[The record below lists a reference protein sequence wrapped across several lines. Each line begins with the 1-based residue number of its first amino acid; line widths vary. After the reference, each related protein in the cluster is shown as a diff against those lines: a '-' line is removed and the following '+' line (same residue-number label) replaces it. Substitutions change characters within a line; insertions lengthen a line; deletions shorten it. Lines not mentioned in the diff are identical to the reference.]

1 MKTHDSRHD
10 GLRLVIKSVSSH
22 VCNMLLSR
30 MAFEVPVMVG
40 RWGEVLYRCIYVFSQ
55 RFSESSIYFLMHE
68 QYKQLHSD
76 G

>member
-1 MKTHDSRHD
+1 MRTHDSRHD

-40 RWGEVLYRCIYVFSQ
+40 RWGEVLYRCIYV
-55 RFSESSIYFLMHE
+55 YFRNDFRSRA
-68 QYKQLHSD
+68 YTF
-76 G
+76 